1 MRLHL
6 TDNDSAQ
13 QQRIAAEQVHSL
25 ALLICRTQQ
34 RSTPLRSHVHK
45 PDRREL
51 SMSKI
56 SEGGCMSWC
65 PYLDG

>member
-6 TDNDSAQ
+6 ADNDSAQ
-13 QQRIAAEQVHSL
+13 KQRIAAEQVHSL

-45 PDRREL
+45 PGRKEL
-51 SMSKI
+51 SMSRYPK
-56 SEGGCMSWC
+56 GVA
-65 PYLDG
+65 YLGAPI